1 MTKKELKALYQDKI
15 DELSQPNAIENYI
28 DSVYQE
34 AIEHFNY
41 ESEAS
46 KGKINTNHANAINQ
60 YIAKRLFIIDPTNH
74 TQGSPQ
80 TLLLIDDTNQLLL
93 RALHKYLAIC
103 SQYDILPSTQ
113 GFSLFSGI
121 SRQLIYNIS
130 NGISAD
136 SDGLLTRVNIDIVKM
151 IKDYSQNQLI
161 GALYQTTIGQV
172 TLANNERSIGLNY
185 TAQNTLLQGEVQ
197 KALSTNDLPQLEG

>member
-1 MTKKELKALYQDKI
+1 MTRKELKALYQDKI
-15 DELSQPNAIENYI
+15 DELMQPNAIENYI

-34 AIEHFNY
+34 AIERFNY

-60 YIAKRLFIIDPTNH
+60 YIAKKLFLVNNTNPANPN
-74 TQGSPQ
+74 S
-80 TLLLIDDTNQLLL
+80 LLLLDDTNQLLL

-103 SQYDILPSTQ
+103 SQYDILPSSQ
-113 GFSLFSGI
+113 GFALFSGI
-121 SRQLIYNIS
+121 SRQVIYNLS
-130 NGISAD
+130 NGISVGND
-136 SDGLLTRVNIDIVKM
+136 EVLTRVPVDIVKM

>member
-1 MTKKELKALYQDKI
+1 MTRKELKALYQDKI
-15 DELSQPNAIENYI
+15 DDLMQPNAIENYI

-60 YIAKRLFIIDPTNH
+60 YTSKRLFIIDPAN
-74 TQGSPQ
+74 Q
-80 TLLLIDDTNQLLL
+80 TGGQSNSILLLDETNQLLL

-113 GFSLFSGI
+113 GFSIFSGI

-130 NGISAD
+130 NGINAD
-136 SDGLLTRVNIDIVKM
+136 NDGILTHVQLDIVKI

-185 TAQNTLLQGEVQ
+185 TAQATLFQGEVQ